1 MRDSNLPATAQVR
14 FLNRL
19 MQSEASDL
27 LEEAQKHSDFEI
39 YKLVSKLSTLM
50 DNHEQEL
57 NKNEVN
63 EVIEVIDTN

>member
-1 MRDSNLPATAQVR
+1 M
-14 FLNRL
+14 
-19 MQSEASDL
+19 

-50 DNHEQEL
+50 DNHEEEL

-63 EVIEVIDTN
+63 EIIEVIDTN